1 MEKTSNII
9 ITLFS
14 AETVRLDDDDSV
26 ARVFTGDYPIRVKS
40 KILAT
45 IREICSGS
53 NQDTIVGF
61 LPVSIEGKDTVE
73 HFPVPYPEDITQD
86 HYGELALYLS
96 PEVPCRIISD
106 LLSRGMNGSLNCRE
120 DIVRGNA
127 IIVISDSCSDWGEV
141 KACLEKAGAGFVR
154 YISIVN
160 Q

>member
-1 MEKTSNII
+1 MEKTANII

-14 AETVRLDDDDSV
+14 AETVRLDEESV
-26 ARVFTGDYPIRVKS
+26 ARVLAGDYPIRVKS

-45 IREICSGS
+45 IREICSS
-53 NQDTIVGF
+53 SKDNIVGF
-61 LPVSIEGKDTVE
+61 LPVSIEGEDNMK

-96 PEVPCRIISD
+96 PEAPCRIVSD
-106 LLSRGMNGSLNCRE
+106 LLSRGLDGGLNCRE
-120 DIVRGNA
+120 DIVRGSS
-127 IIVISDSCSDWGEV
+127 IIVISDSCSYWGEV
-141 KACLEKAGAGFVR
+141 QACMEKAGARSVK

>member
-14 AETVRLDDDDSV
+14 AETVRLDDDSV

-40 KILAT
+40 KILAA

-53 NQDTIVGF
+53 SKENIVGF
-61 LPVSIEGKDTVE
+61 LPVSIEEKDILK
-73 HFPVPYPEDITQD
+73 HFPAPYTEDITQD

-96 PEVPCRIISD
+96 PEAPCRIVSD
-106 LLSRGMNGSLNCRE
+106 LLSRGMDGRLNCRE
-120 DIVRGNA
+120 DIVRESS

-141 KACLEKAGAGFVR
+141 KACMEKAGAESIR